1 MNLVLNEQLLDV
13 TLLII
18 INFIQDGVDIHLL
31 KRYPISDL
39 FYFVLLIL
47 GERLEAISFSIW

>member
-13 TLLII
+13 TMLII
-18 INFIQDGVDIHLL
+18 INFIQDGVDVHLL

-47 GERLEAISFSIW
+47 GERLEAVSFSI

>member
-13 TLLII
+13 TMLII
-18 INFIQDGVDIHLL
+18 IDFIQDGVDVHLL
-31 KRYPISDL
+31 KRYPISNL

-47 GERLEAISFSIW
+47 GERLEAVSFSIW